1 MKLSTNI
8 SCQLKSRPGCFLF
21 SFAIFQK
28 VLEVVALEVPAVA
41 QGVEAL
47 EVPVPAEAEEEVV
60 VWEVIENN
68 NFKACFNYFNLK
80 CMSHAIHCH
89 IVKIKLNYKETVCI
103 KLRN

>member
-1 MKLSTNI
+1 MLVVG
-8 SCQLKSRPGCFLF
+8 Q
-21 SFAIFQK
+21 
-28 VLEVVALEVPAVA
+28 EEVALEVPEVLAEVQGLEALEVLAVA